1 VVWGKTCNFALPNNE
16 RGFEGRGNRVTDL
29 GIITRNL
36 LRKLGKFIRV
46 L

>member
-1 VVWGKTCNFALPNNE
+1 VVGKKTCNFALPNNE
-16 RGFEGRGNRVTDL
+16 RGFEGIEKRVTGL